1 MLFDSPIPLA
11 KQKANRMNEPTGR
24 SLGWEIAQ
32 RDCRERNRQKV
43 SGRWAP
49 TRWMPAPFSSPQPS
63 ARPSLQFQV
72 GSANSALGLV
82 WSREEAIAGRRPQ
95 SLV

>member
-11 KQKANRMNEPTGR
+11 EQKANRMNEPTGR

-49 TRWMPAPFSSPQPS
+49 TRWMPACTLLSP
-63 ARPSLQFQV
+63 
-72 GSANSALGLV
+72 ALCSPLPPVSGWV
-82 WSREEAIAGRRPQ
+82 S
-95 SLV
+95 